1 MLGLH
6 CWVGAFSS
14 CRERGLLFTAVLWLL
29 AAERRVKSHGL
40 QWSHTQAQY
49 LGHMGFIA
57 LQHVGSSHMRDR
69 NLQCVFELAGEF
81 LITGPPGKLSTIY
94 SHIKP
99 LCDSVSSS
107 DHEKWSYKKKNN
119 RIPRDDLGAAHW
131 GLSHTWD
138 PRLCWVSWTNQ
149 PWWVQGWYFVTATRG
164 PLLPTLGA
172 WGGFSIFPP
181 CWSVP
186 TVAG

>member
-49 LGHMGFIA
+49 LGRMGFIA

-69 NLQCVFELAGEF
+69 NLQCVSELAGGF
-81 LITGPPGKLSTIY
+81 LITGLPGKLSTIY

-107 DHEKWSYKKKNN
+107 DHEN
-119 RIPRDDLGAAHW
+119 
-131 GLSHTWD
+131 
-138 PRLCWVSWTNQ
+138 
-149 PWWVQGWYFVTATRG
+149 
-164 PLLPTLGA
+164 
-172 WGGFSIFPP
+172 
-181 CWSVP
+181 
-186 TVAG
+186 